1 MFSKLN
7 LNYPDEINKILEGL
21 VSIYDECCSNIIV
34 YGSTAIN
41 NLSYLENKGKYNFLS
56 DMEFIVIPK
65 KKENEYSKSF
75 RKSLMKKSSDF
86 LKTVSCLENIPF
98 VDVYPVSKEYFENL
112 DPRISTFELKNNAK
126 IIKGDNL
133 LALIK
138 KVDINNYNSKIQN
151 IEIAKAL
158 KILVLESRNWFFNF
172 DSTSNIDYKWFC
184 YFLNS
189 CFLNILRTLLP
200 IFGYFESTLDGRLNA
215 LHKIVNDNKL
225 CHYFSKDVLDY
236 FNISVEEKH
245 TGTFRKSPK
254 ELFILCIK
262 GYKSLL
268 RMILNCD
275 EKEVQLKIHER
286 KFEIFSGE
294 KWKINQLA
302 DLTCFF
308 ISLLDCIYEWIDQG
322 SIKDLNMNKAID
334 NFDILSSGHNVYK
347 LMCIMDKYSELEK
360 TRWRIINSKD

>member
-215 LHKIVNDNKL
+215 LHKIFTDNKL

-236 FNISVEEKH
+236 FDISVEEKH

-268 RMILNCD
+268 RMILNCE
-275 EKEVQLKIHER
+275 EKELKLKIQEK

-294 KWKINQLA
+294 EWKISQLA

-308 ISLLDCIYEWIDQG
+308 ISILDCIYEWIDLG
-322 SIKDLNMNKAID
+322 SIGDLHINKAID